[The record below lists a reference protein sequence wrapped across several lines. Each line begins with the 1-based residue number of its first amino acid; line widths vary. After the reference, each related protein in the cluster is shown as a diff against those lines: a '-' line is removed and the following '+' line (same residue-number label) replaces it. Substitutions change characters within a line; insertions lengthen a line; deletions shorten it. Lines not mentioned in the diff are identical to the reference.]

1 MNPKVY
7 TIDYNLKNENGEVV
21 DTSHGGE
28 PLVVMEGAKQV
39 VLGLEKAL
47 AGREPGEKL
56 EVTVPPELAYG
67 VRREELVQNVHI
79 TQFDGVPDLKAG
91 MLFQTQSGDQR
102 HVVKVMAINGDQ
114 VTIDANHPLAGFSL
128 NFEVEIKAVR
138 EATDEELKQGY
149 ALA

>member
-7 TIDYNLKNENGEVV
+7 TIDYSLKNDDGEVV
-21 DTSHGGE
+21 DTSIGGE
-28 PLVVMEGAKQV
+28 PLVVMEGTKQV

-47 AGREPGEKL
+47 SGRQPGEKL
-56 EVTVPPELAYG
+56 DVTVPPELAYG
-67 VRREELVQNVHI
+67 ARRDDLVQKVHI
-79 TQFDGVPDLKAG
+79 SQFDGVPDLQVG

-102 HVVKVMAINGDQ
+102 HVVKVVGIDGDQ
-114 VTIDANHPLAGFSL
+114 VIIDANHPLAGFSL

>member
-7 TIDYNLKNENGEVV
+7 TIEYSLKNDNGEVV
-21 DTSHGGE
+21 DTSVGGE
-28 PLVVMEGAKQV
+28 PLVVMEGTKQV

-47 AGREPGEKL
+47 SGREPGEKL

-67 VRREELVQNVHI
+67 PRREDLVQQVHI
-79 TQFDGVPDLKAG
+79 SQFDGVSDLQAG
-91 MLFQTQSGDQR
+91 MIFQTQSGDQR
-102 HVVKVMAINGDQ
+102 HVVKVVEIRGDQ

-149 ALA
+149 ALS